1 MEYVSSNPQRRKHVM
16 TPEVAGTVFAVAL
29 AFMLLFPFVRLT
41 LAGSSEPDTVLFLT
55 KTDFGL
61 NIFALVLILVPVLG
75 VAASLFLRR
84 EVALIVDSVLAIVG
98 VVMIPLAVLTLA
110 HEAAANASLDSHV
123 LPGVGMGAVLILLV
137 VVAVTSGI
145 AAFQARS

>member
-1 MEYVSSNPQRRKHVM
+1 M

-29 AFMLLFPFVRLT
+29 AFMLLFPFVRLY
-41 LAGSSEPDTVLFLT
+41 LDGSSEPETVLFLT

-84 EVALIVDSVLAIVG
+84 EVALIADSILAIVG
-98 VVMIPLAVLTLA
+98 VIMIPLSMLTLA
-110 HEAAANASLDSHV
+110 HETGANVLLASRV
-123 LPGVGMGAVLILLV
+123 LPGVGMGAALILLV

>member
-1 MEYVSSNPQRRKHVM
+1 M

-41 LAGSSEPDTVLFLT
+41 LEGSSEPDTVLFLT

-84 EVALIVDSVLAIVG
+84 EVALIVDSILGIVG
-98 VVMIPLAVLTLA
+98 VIMIPLTILTLA
-110 HEAAANASLDSHV
+110 SEAGANASLRSHV
-123 LPGVGMGAVLILLV
+123 LPGVGMGAVLILLL